1 MSKEVTAVIW
11 RWKESAPANAGKHH
25 SKPALRA
32 VIQAVIVGGIG
43 WFVLSRGHKGMAI
56 FLISIAS
63 FLFISGLFIP
73 WLFLAFEKFGMK
85 LGSWVGGA
93 LTWLL
98 LMPTFFILFFP
109 GRLMLWILR
118 KDPMHLAFPS
128 REPTYWVP
136 RPPVEKIEQYSKQ
149 F

>member
-1 MSKEVTAVIW
+1 MSREVTDVVW
-11 RWKESAPANAGKHH
+11 RWKESAPASAGKPH

-32 VIQAVIVGGIG
+32 VIQAVIVGAIG
-43 WFVLSRGHKGMAI
+43 GFVLTRGHKGVAI

-63 FLFISGLFIP
+63 FLFVSGLFIP
-73 WLFLAFEKFGMK
+73 WLFLAFEKFGK
-85 LGSWVGGA
+85 KFGQWVGGA

-109 GRLMLWILR
+109 GRLMLWILK
-118 KDPMHLAFPS
+118 KDPMRLAFPS
-128 REPTYWVP
+128 REETYWVP
-136 RPPVEKIEQYSKQ
+136 RPPVEKIEQYSRQ